1 MQAVKQSERIL
12 VVIDPTADV
21 RPAMQRA
28 MYLAEHLEMAVD
40 LFICHYDP
48 HLAGQRFFD
57 SADLKQARKRVTDEK
72 LAFLRHLAESHRDYD
87 VPIGIQ
93 VAWDT
98 PLHEGI
104 IREALR
110 TNARY
115 VLKDTHYHSAVS
127 RAMFTNTDWHLIRD
141 CPAPLWLV
149 KQGQGFTKPC
159 IMAAVDPMHEH
170 DKPASLDRR
179 ILSEAF
185 DLEGKLDGSVHAV
198 HACNVFPAIA
208 ASSGAA
214 FGPTPIATHDIAA
227 TLEKAHAEAF
237 GRLTDEFAVPE
248 ERTHLIPGI
257 VTDLLPYMAREVA
270 ANLVVM
276 GAVARSRLEHAFVGS
291 TAENV
296 LDHLPCD
303 VLIIKPEG
311 FVSAVTFKAPPRG
324 ASHTDREDIYR
335 ISA

>member
-1 MQAVKQSERIL
+1 MQAVKQPERIL
-12 VVIDPTADV
+12 VVIDPTADAQ
-21 RPAMQRA
+21 PAMQRA
-28 MYLAEHLEMAVD
+28 MYLAEHLEMALD
-40 LFICHYDP
+40 LFICHYQP
-48 HLAGQRFFD
+48 AFAGRRFFD
-57 SADLKQARKRVTDEK
+57 SADLKQARKRATDEK

-93 VAWDT
+93 VAWDE

-141 CPAPLWLV
+141 CPSPLWLV
-149 KQGQGFTKPC
+149 KQDQPFTKPC

-170 DKPASLDRR
+170 DKPASLDRL
-179 ILSEAF
+179 ILYEAF
-185 DLEGKLDGSVHAV
+185 DLERNLDGNVHAV
-198 HACNVFPAIA
+198 HGFNVFPAIA
-208 ASSGAA
+208 ESSGSG
-214 FGPTPIATHDIAA
+214 FGPTPIQTNDIVANV
-227 TLEKAHAEAF
+227 EKAHAEAF
-237 GRLTDEFAVPE
+237 GLLTDEFAVTQ
-248 ERTHLIPGI
+248 ERTHLISGN

-276 GAVARSRLEHAFVGS
+276 GAVARSRLERAIVGS
-291 TAENV
+291 TAERV
-296 LDHLPCD
+296 LAYLPCD

-311 FVSAVTFKAPPRG
+311 FVSPVTIQAEPRW
-324 ASHTDREDIYR
+324 AAHTDRDDIYLV
-335 ISA
+335 SA